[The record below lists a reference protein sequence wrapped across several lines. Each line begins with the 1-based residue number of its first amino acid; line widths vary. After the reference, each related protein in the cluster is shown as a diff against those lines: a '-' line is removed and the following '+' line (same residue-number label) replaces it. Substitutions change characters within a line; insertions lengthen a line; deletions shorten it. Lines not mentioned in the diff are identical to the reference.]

1 MSQQPGNDDPTI
13 QPAANPPATNPALYA
28 TTAPY
33 QDNTPKSFGR
43 YRVVSM
49 LGKGDFGAVYRAV
62 DDQLERDVAIK
73 VTLGLLL
80 DPSMRCHPRGTHLT
94 TSACKYCGIPQPQ
107 PFSPAGVR
115 AQR

>member
-28 TTAPY
+28 TTSPY
-33 QDNTPKSFGR
+33 QDKTPRSFGR

-80 DPSMRCHPRGTHLT
+80 DPSMRCHPRGALPPTWHPPNDL
-94 TSACKYCGIPQPQ
+94 CL
-107 PFSPAGVR
+107 
-115 AQR
+115 